1 MKIKHTFIL
10 PLLAAVLALASTT
23 TASAQEFQYSA
34 RSFKAT
40 YSFRLVPATSFAP
53 LSATSGVETAPR
65 QDFLRVGAFVA
76 DGAGGVRGRMVA
88 TTDDSAGNTVVRD
101 FKFTGTY
108 TLDVDG
114 FGTLTLTPEAGT
126 VDEGVE
132 TYALKLNNRGKIVHL
147 IQTDNDGGGA
157 KIFLTGDAVIDR
169 PIGMKEL

>member
-1 MKIKHTFIL
+1 MKTKHTFIL

-23 TASAQEFQYSA
+23 TASAKDFKYSV
-34 RSFKAT
+34 RSFKGA

-53 LSATSGVETAPR
+53 LSATSGVGTAPR

-76 DGAGGVRGRMVA
+76 DGSGGVKGRMVA
-88 TTDDSAGNTVVRD
+88 TTDDSAGTTIVRD
-101 FKFTGTY
+101 FKFTGVY
-108 TLDVDG
+108 TVDTDG

-132 TYALKLNNRGKIVHL
+132 TYAIKLNDRAKLAHL

-157 KIFLTGDAVIDR
+157 KIFLTGDALIER
-169 PIGMKEL
+169 PIGTSDL